1 MSRFLISCG
10 GTGGHLS
17 PGISLAEGLVA
28 RGHTVTLLIS
38 QKKVDARLIEK
49 YPHFEFR
56 RVPGTGF
63 SWSPIKFIR
72 CVVTQ
77 VRGFF
82 FCLKLVRE
90 LRPDGIVGFGGFTS
104 AGIALTGWLRG
115 VPVALHE
122 SNRVPGLAI
131 RVLGRLATRVYLPAG
146 IRLASVH
153 SAATRHGGM
162 PVRKE
167 IQRLPQAAAR
177 AALGLDPNQQVLV
190 VFGGSQGAG
199 PLNEWVRGKL
209 ALFAAEGIQVYCVTG
224 LDKGVAAESREL
236 KTKTGAPI
244 RAIFTPFC
252 DQIAELL
259 SAADLVVSRA
269 GAGTIAELIR
279 CVTPAILI
287 PYPHAADDH
296 QRANAAFF
304 ERQGGGLVVEQ
315 AFIAALH
322 AEVLDTIFN
331 DWLLRKFRAN
341 LERMDRE
348 NSLELM
354 LGDLEE
360 IVTPPPAAA
369 AAPVPSAA

>member
-341 LERMDRE
+341 LDRMDRE

>member
-1 MSRFLISCG
+1 MSLFLISCG

-63 SWSPIKFIR
+63 SWSPIKFVR

-90 LRPDGIVGFGGFTS
+90 LHPDGIVGFGGFTS

-167 IQRLPQAAAR
+167 IQRLPQATAR

-199 PLNEWVRGKL
+199 PLNDWVRGKL

-244 RAIFTPFC
+244 RTIFTPFC

-360 IVTPPPAAA
+360 IVTPPPAAPST
-369 AAPVPSAA
+369 PVPSAA